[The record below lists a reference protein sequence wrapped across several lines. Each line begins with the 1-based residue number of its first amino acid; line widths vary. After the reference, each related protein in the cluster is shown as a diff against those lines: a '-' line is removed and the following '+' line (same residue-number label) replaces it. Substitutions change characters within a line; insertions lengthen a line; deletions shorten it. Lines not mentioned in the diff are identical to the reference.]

1 MNQTTRHPRLLDAV
15 DAALLVIDVQ
25 EKFRSVQQ
33 GFEDMLAGCIKL
45 VKTFQILDLPIWVTE
60 QYPKGL
66 GKTVPE
72 LTEVLQ
78 PTEALE
84 KTAFSSYGCEG
95 LPELISQSKRR
106 TILVC
111 GIETHVCVNQTVH
124 DLLAADYRV
133 HVAVDA
139 IESRHAINREVALK
153 KMEQSGAVLT
163 TTEMAAFELLV
174 DAKNKKFK
182 EVQALFK

>member
-1 MNQTTRHPRLLDAV
+1 MNQTSRHPRLLDAADV
-15 DAALLVIDVQ
+15 ALLVIDVQ
-25 EKFRSVQQ
+25 EKFRAVMQ
-33 GFEDMLAGCIKL
+33 GFDDMVEGCIKL
-45 VKTFQILDLPIWVTE
+45 VKTFQHLELPIWVTE

-66 GKTVPE
+66 GETVPE
-72 LTEVLQ
+72 LKAVLDAA
-78 PTEALE
+78 PPLE
-84 KTAFSSYGCEG
+84 KTAFSSYGCKG
-95 LPELISQSKRR
+95 IPELITESRARS
-106 TILVC
+106 ILIC

-124 DLLAADYRV
+124 DLLAAGYRV

-139 IESRHAINREVALK
+139 IESRHAINREIALK

-182 EVQALFK
+182 EVQALYK